1 MRSLSSKAFIGM
13 SILCILVLA
22 NVQPAQ
28 ASDLA
33 ARANIF
39 MYSKPMPVSPLVL
52 KSNSGR
58 TVSLGDFR
66 GKVVLLRFSSVN
78 CPACRLEE
86 PMLDDLHRR
95 FGSAGLEI
103 VGVNLVD
110 SPQEIA
116 QHAAATKAP
125 FPVFFD
131 GGGFSLKTVDM
142 SGRRTA
148 FVLNPKREAILEVP
162 GFPTT
167 YILDCRG
174 LAVGYSVGAARWTD
188 GSAVSLIESLV
199 NDRSA
204 CKPRAA
210 ALQPQGP
217 ARSYGAR

>member
-1 MRSLSSKAFIGM
+1 MRSLNSKVTIGI
-13 SILCILVLA
+13 SIVCSLFLAQVLP
-22 NVQPAQ
+22 VQ

-33 ARANIF
+33 SRANIF
-39 MYSKPMPVSPLVL
+39 MYSKPLPMSPLVL
-52 KSNSGR
+52 RNTTGR
-58 TVSLGDFR
+58 TISLGDYR

-78 CPACRLEE
+78 CPACRIEE
-86 PMLDDLHRR
+86 PMLDDIHRR
-95 FGSAGLEI
+95 FGQSGLEI

-116 QHAAATKAP
+116 EHAAATKAS

-131 GGGFSLKTVDM
+131 GGGYSLKTVDM

-167 YILDCRG
+167 YIIDCRG
-174 LAVGYSVGAARWTD
+174 MAVGYSVGAARWTD
-188 GSAVSLIESLV
+188 GSAVALIESLV

-210 ALQPQGP
+210 ALPQGP
-217 ARSYGAR
+217 DRQYGVR

>member
-1 MRSLSSKAFIGM
+1 MRSLIIKSTIVIGIL
-13 SILCILVLA
+13 SIMVPAL
-22 NVQPAQ
+22 VQPAQ
-28 ASDLA
+28 AADLA
-33 ARANIF
+33 SSANIF
-39 MYSKPMPVSPLVL
+39 MYSKPMPVSPLIL
-52 KSNSGR
+52 KSTNGR

-86 PMLDDLHRR
+86 PMLDDLQRR
-95 FGSAGLEI
+95 FGPAGLEI

-116 QHAAATKAP
+116 QHAAATHAP

-131 GGGFSLKTVDM
+131 GGGYSLKSVDM

-188 GSAVSLIESLV
+188 GSAQALIQNLV

-210 ALQPQGP
+210 ALPPQGP
-217 ARSYGAR
+217 RSYGVR

>member
-1 MRSLSSKAFIGM
+1 MRFIPTEAARGIA
-13 SILCILVLA
+13 ILAVLFVVH
-22 NVQPAQ
+22 VQPAQ

-33 ARANIF
+33 ARTNIF
-39 MYSKPMPVSPLVL
+39 MYSKPMTIGSLVL
-52 KSNSGR
+52 KNHSGQ
-58 TVSLGDFR
+58 TVSLGDFK

-86 PMLDDLHRR
+86 PLLDEIKHR
-95 FGSAGLEI
+95 FGPVGLEI

-116 QHAAATKAP
+116 QHAAATRTS

-131 GGGFSLKTVDM
+131 GGGFSLKTVEFG
-142 SGRRTA
+142 GRRTA
-148 FVLNPKREAILEVP
+148 FVLNPRREAILEVP

-174 LAVGYSVGAARWTD
+174 LAVGYSVGAARWND
-188 GSAVSLIESLV
+188 GEAVALLEGLV

-204 CKPRAA
+204 CMRRAS
-210 ALQPQGP
+210 LPQGP
-217 ARSYGAR
+217 TRAYPVR